1 MEAEGT
7 GGTPKM
13 ESKIFVLIVVKPD
26 RKRESLRVL
35 LRGMARLELVGEAP
49 DAVSAW
55 RFITRHTPDV
65 LVLDFELLESEALAL
80 LERVKQGYPQLRCL
94 ALVNNNRQAEA
105 AQQAGADQTLLAG
118 FSITTLWTAIEPV
131 GEMTEDMLDSVTGG
145 VGGSPMTLDNLI
157 RGDFIGHP
165 GEFDKT

>member
-1 MEAEGT
+1 
-7 GGTPKM
+7 M

-35 LRGMARLELVGEAP
+35 LRGMSRLELVGEAH
-49 DAVSAW
+49 DSTSAW
-55 RFITRHTPDV
+55 QLITVRTPQV

-80 LERVKQGYPQLRCL
+80 LEQIKRDHPQLRCV
-94 ALVNNNRQAEA
+94 ALVSNSRQAEA
-105 AQQAGADQTLLAG
+105 ARQAGADETLSAG
-118 FSITTLWTAIEPV
+118 FSITALWTAIELTD
-131 GEMTEDMLDSVTGG
+131 ELTEDMLDGITGG
-145 VGGSPMTLDNLI
+145 AGSSPMTLDNLI